1 MNEEPKN
8 MWNQPWRGA
17 KAVAW
22 FAILIGVTFV
32 IVTGIGL
39 LSGGNVGVADTLLSA
54 LAIACFVGVVALL
67 VLLLV
72 RCLSSWRNLKRLMF
86 GLACLATLVALAHAV
101 ENWRGF
107 RAWRDFEREASAKG
121 ERFDLASI
129 IPAPVPDEQNFAF
142 APVFDGVRNEMDPA
156 WRRAHTGPGGLTNLQ
171 AFTLSPFRTNG
182 PSGALSV
189 SGWTKAE
196 RVDLREWQRYYRDP
210 KWDGTP
216 DVTNGVIRRIF
227 LNNGQPPPPPV
238 VEPAPAPVINE
249 FPTTPQP
256 QSPAADVLLALSK
269 FEPVVAA
276 LREASQRPKS
286 RFPVRY
292 EDLFNAVLPYLAKLK
307 GSSQYF
313 ALHAIAELA
322 ESKPDLALE
331 DLRLSFQMIRCT
343 RDEPL
348 LISHLVRIAQV
359 QLALQPV
366 WEGLADRAWNEAQL
380 TAIEK
385 ELAALDFLADY
396 QHAMRGE
403 RAFSIATVDYVRRE
417 GDLNALDVSD
427 GVNLGSSVPFS
438 RRLLFRLLVPVGWFE
453 QNKLMLGRMHLDLIQ
468 PAVDQQART
477 VSPATVGR
485 LDQACRDFRMSPYN
499 WFARMLIPVLG
510 NAAKKFA
517 IGQASVDL
525 ARVACALERYRL
537 AHGSYPE
544 TLDVLSP
551 NFLAKLP
558 HDVISG
564 QPLKYRRT
572 AEGQFVLYSVG
583 WNATDEGGLV
593 VLGKGSKPNVD
604 WERGD
609 WVWTSATK

>member
-1 MNEEPKN
+1 MNTEPKN
-8 MWNQPWRGA
+8 LWKQPWRGV
-17 KAVAW
+17 KALAW
-22 FAILIGVTFV
+22 FAILIGATFL
-32 IVTGIGL
+32 IVAGIGL
-39 LSGGNVGVADTLLSA
+39 LSGGSVGVADTFLSA
-54 LAIACFVGVVALL
+54 LVIALL
-67 VLLLV
+67 LGGLAALVLWLV
-72 RCLSSWRNLKRLMF
+72 RCLCCWRNLKRLLF
-86 GLACLATLVALAHAV
+86 GGACLATLFALAHAI
-101 ENWRGF
+101 ENWRGT
-107 RAWRDFEREASAKG
+107 RAWRNFEREAQAKG

-129 IPAPVPDEQNFAF
+129 IPAPVPDDQNFAF
-142 APVFDGVRNEMDPA
+142 APVFDSVRNEMDPA

-196 RVDLREWQRYYRDP
+196 RVDLRVWQRYYRDP
-210 KWDGTP
+210 NWDGTP
-216 DVTNGVIRRIF
+216 DLTNGIVRRVFI
-227 LNNGQPPPPPV
+227 NGQPPP
-238 VEPAPAPVINE
+238 EPAAQPTPVPAINE
-249 FPTTPQP
+249 FPTAPQP

-292 EDLFNAVLPYLAKLK
+292 EDLLNALLPYLAKLK
-307 GSSQYF
+307 SSNQYL

-322 ESKPDLALE
+322 EGKPGLALE

-380 TAIEK
+380 AAIEK

-403 RAFSIATVDYVRRE
+403 RALSIATVDYVRRE
-417 GDLNALDVSD
+417 GDLNALDVHD

-453 QNKLMLGRMHLDLIQ
+453 QNKLTLGRMHLDLIQ
-468 PAVDQQART
+468 PAVDQKART
-477 VSPATVGR
+477 VAPATVGR
-485 LDQACRDFRMSPYN
+485 LDHACRDFRMSPYN
-499 WFARMLIPVLG
+499 WFARMLIPALG

-525 ARVACALERYRL
+525 ARVACALERHRL
-537 AHGSYPE
+537 AHGSYPAA
-544 TLDVLSP
+544 LDALSP
-551 NFLAKLP
+551 TFLAKLP

-572 AEGQFVLYSVG
+572 ADDQFVLYSVG
-583 WNATDEGGLV
+583 WNTTDEGGLL

-609 WVWTSATK
+609 WVWATPRK